1 MGDKEPHQGREQTT
15 VDLLRE
21 LAASVEAFTNAISPR
36 GRLNRTDLRALD
48 IITLRK
54 GLTAGQLADQLKL
67 TTGAVTGVLDRLE
80 RAGCARRIH
89 DPEDRR
95 RVVVQPTAEARRL
108 GCALLAGL
116 RRDLG
121 AILASHS
128 EREQEL
134 IQDFLRAV
142 IHAIQLRADELGRE
156 RPRSRALPRARQLAP
171 RSRRRPPARANRP
184 GQLPAGE

>member
-1 MGDKEPHQGREQTT
+1 VGDKEPHQGREQTT

-21 LAASVEAFTNAISPR
+21 LAASVEAFTNALSPR

-48 IITLRK
+48 IITLRE

-80 RAGCARRIH
+80 RAGCARRVQ
-89 DPEDRR
+89 DLEDRR

-116 RRDLG
+116 RRDLE
-121 AILASHS
+121 AILASHT

-134 IQDFLRAV
+134 IENFLRAV
-142 IHAIQLRADELGRE
+142 IHALQLRTDELGRE
-156 RPRSRALPRARQLAP
+156 RPRRQALSRARRPVPRP
-171 RSRRRPPARANRP
+171 RSRAPERIDRS
-184 GQLPAGE
+184 G